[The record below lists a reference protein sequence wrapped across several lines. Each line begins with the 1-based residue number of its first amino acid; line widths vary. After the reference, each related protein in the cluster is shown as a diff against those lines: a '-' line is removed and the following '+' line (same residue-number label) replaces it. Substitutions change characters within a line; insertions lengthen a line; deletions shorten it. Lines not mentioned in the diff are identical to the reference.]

1 VKLGSWPQTFAG
13 PYPDDLINLE
23 AGSGDAPMR
32 SGLASLL
39 VLLLA
44 ACGGS
49 SPVRYVMG
57 GRFDSSTPRACI
69 LDGNAISVQD
79 GAGIVI
85 ATTTLHITNR
95 GETGGTCTGQAS
107 WSVQV
112 PKTDT
117 YRIARET
124 DQPVGMYV
132 ESDLISFAK
141 LQAHGFTLHLTVRAP
156 PDIERAHLIEVLP

>member
-1 VKLGSWPQTFAG
+1 MKG
-13 PYPDDLINLE
+13 
-23 AGSGDAPMR
+23 
-32 SGLASLL
+32 GLACLL

-49 SPVRYVMG
+49 SPVRYMIG
-57 GRFDSSTPRACI
+57 GRFDSSPPRACI
-69 LDGNAISVQD
+69 LDGDAILVQD

-95 GETGGTCTGQAS
+95 GETGGTCTGKAS

-117 YRIARET
+117 YRIVWEAG
-124 DQPVGMYV
+124 QPLKMYV
-132 ESDLISFAK
+132 ESDLISYAK
-141 LQAHGFTLHLTVRAP
+141 LQAQGFTLHLFVKAP
-156 PDIERAHLIEVLP
+156 PNIQRAHLIEVLP